1 MQALLQVKKT
11 DRVQPC
17 AKEYVRV
24 SITAFQLF
32 PHEVPACVLVKVI
45 KPEGT
50 EQGGV
55 SLDVRPEKDNAYFWS
70 KRSY

>member
-1 MQALLQVKKT
+1 M
-11 DRVQPC
+11 
-17 AKEYVRV
+17 
-24 SITAFQLF
+24 
-32 PHEVPACVLVKVI
+32 KVI

-70 KRSY
+70 KKVILNSAYFLYLNAKLCLFHVFDL

>member
-1 MQALLQVKKT
+1 M
-11 DRVQPC
+11 C
-17 AKEYVRV
+17 
-24 SITAFQLF
+24 
-32 PHEVPACVLVKVI
+32 VPVKVT

-70 KRSY
+70 KKVILNSAYFLYLNATLCLFYVFDL